1 MRNKLFH
8 VISILVVALTMLT
21 SCASH
26 KKSTDVLK
34 QENIVASG
42 SITIMSG
49 DNDMTA
55 PAKLFISRGKLAR
68 LQVQMPLLGSEVVRV
83 EFTPKNILVI
93 DRMNKQYAQESYETL
108 NNLTGAKLSF
118 VQVQDMLLNYLA
130 VQDELK
136 IKLPTAKEKNVT
148 LKGAFND
155 MKATEEEATPTEVS
169 TKYKRMDISQL
180 SKLGF

>member
-8 VISILVVALTMLT
+8 IISILLVALTMLT

-42 SITIMSG
+42 NLTIKTG
-49 DNDMTA
+49 NNDMTA
-55 PAKLFISRGKLAR
+55 PAKLLISRGKLAR
-68 LQVQMPLLGSEVVRV
+68 LQVQMPLLGSEVLRV
-83 EFTPKNILVI
+83 EFTPKSILVI

-108 NNLTGAKLSF
+108 NNLTGAKLSYG
-118 VQVQDMLLNYLA
+118 QVQDLLLKYLA

-136 IKLPTAKEKNVT
+136 IKLPTAKPTEVT
-148 LKGAFND
+148 LKGEFDN
-155 MKATEEEATPTEVS
+155 MKAADEEAVPTDVS
-169 TKYKRMDISQL
+169 TKYKKMDISQL
-180 SKLGF
+180 AKMGL